1 MVFFVVSFTGNERK
15 TFCTMN
21 GIKHITTAPNH
32 SSSNGPAEGVVQ
44 MFKFSMKK
52 YCEIKNSELITSI
65 NRFYCLSE
73 VSGIIPH
80 CYQLNYNSI
89 RKKRLA

>member
-1 MVFFVVSFTGNERK
+1 MVFFVVSFTGNEHK

-32 SSSNGPAEGVVQ
+32 SLSNGPAEGVVQ

-52 YCEIKNSELITSI
+52 YCEIRNSELITSI

-89 RKKRLA
+89 RK